1 MSSRRDF
8 LKKSA
13 FASAFVLGGLSN
25 IRAEKEK
32 QKESEKPVVGGKK
45 PIVISTWAFGVAA
58 NEAAW
63 KVLNSGGRAL
73 DAVEQGVMVPEADP
87 KVTSVGYG
95 GLPDRDGHV
104 TLDANIIDENGNCGA
119 VACLEH
125 IMHPIS
131 VARKVMEKTP
141 HVLIVGD
148 GALQFALDNGFSKMD
163 LLTPEAKEA
172 WEKWKKENNYAPK
185 TIDKGNHDTIGMVA
199 IDKSN
204 NISGACTTSGLA
216 WKIHGRVGDSP
227 IMGAGVFVD
236 NEVGGACSTGK
247 GEANIK
253 ICGSMLIVELMRN
266 GKTPQQACEEAIHRV
281 VKKQSDYKDFQLA
294 FLATNK
300 NGEVGA
306 YSLQKGFQYAVAV
319 DGENKLYD
327 SDYYCK

>member
-1 MSSRRDF
+1 MSSRREF

-13 FASAFVLGGLSN
+13 FASAFLLGGISKLKA
-25 IRAEKEK
+25 AEKPK
-32 QKESEKPVVGGKK
+32 KNVPAKK
-45 PIVISTWAFGVAA
+45 PIVISTWSFGIPA

-63 KVLNSGGRAL
+63 KILSTGGKAL
-73 DAVEQGVMVPEADP
+73 DAVEQGVQVPEADP
-87 KVTSVGYG
+87 KVNSVGYG

-104 TLDANIIDENGNCGA
+104 TLDASIMDENGNAGA
-119 VACLEH
+119 VGCLEH

-141 HVLIVGD
+141 HVMLVGE

-163 LLTPEAKEA
+163 MLTPEAKEA

-199 IDKSN
+199 IDQSG

-227 IMGAGVFVD
+227 IIGAGMYVD

-247 GEANIK
+247 GEANMR
-253 ICGSMLIVELMRN
+253 ICGSRFIVELMRM
-266 GKTPQQACEEAIHRV
+266 GKSPQEACEEAIKLV
-281 VKKQSDYKDFQLA
+281 AKKQSDYKDFQLA
-294 FLATNK
+294 FLAMNK

-306 YSLQKGFQYAVAV
+306 YSLQKDFVFAVAV
-319 DGENKLYD
+319 DGVNKLHT
-327 SDYYCK
+327 SDYLCK